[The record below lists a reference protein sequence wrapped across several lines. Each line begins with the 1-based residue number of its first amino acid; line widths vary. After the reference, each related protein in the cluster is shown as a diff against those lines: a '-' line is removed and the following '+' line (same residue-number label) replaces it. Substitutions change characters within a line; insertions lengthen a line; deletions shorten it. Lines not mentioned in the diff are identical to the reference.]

1 MNRLHGIWILIIPV
15 IILSSLIISCSK
27 SSTGKDEDDGNTP
40 YVILDLNVKA
50 FDDSTVTLSWTATGD
65 DANVGTA
72 SQYDIRY
79 YSNWI
84 NHANWDSATQV
95 TGESKPHPAGQTDT
109 MMVHGLK
116 KDSTYY
122 FAVQACDEA
131 NNCSGPSNCVSAT
144 CFTDMV
150 VTFPDTNLESVIR
163 TQISKPSGDIYRSD
177 LMAILQIN
185 ANSRGIANLSGLEYC
200 MGLIEILMAD
210 DSVSDLG
217 PVANL
222 IKLRS
227 LQLFNNDIS
236 SITPI
241 AGLVNLEK
249 VILGFNSIS
258 DISALSGLTKLHE
271 LRLDYNNI
279 ADIAPLAANAG
290 IAAGDSVY
298 LNGNPLSQQSVDS
311 LIPTLEARG
320 VTVWH

>member
-1 MNRLHGIWILIIPV
+1 MNRLHGIWILMIP
-15 IILSSLIISCSK
+15 ILISYILIISCSK
-27 SSTGKDEDDGNTP
+27 SGTGKDADDGNTP

-50 FDDSTVTLSWTATGD
+50 FDDSTATLSWTATGD
-65 DANVGTA
+65 DADVGTA
-72 SQYDIRY
+72 SKYDLRY

-84 NHANWDSATQV
+84 NWANWDSATQL
-95 TGESKPHPAGQTDT
+95 TGEPKPRPAGQTDT
-109 MMVHGLK
+109 MVVHGLK

-122 FAVQACDEA
+122 FAIQACDEA

-163 TQISKPSGDIYRSD
+163 TSISKPSGDIYRSD
-177 LMAILQIN
+177 LMNLIMID
-185 ANSRGIANLSGLEYC
+185 ANSRGISNLSGLEYC
-200 MGLIEILMAD
+200 LGLIEILMAGN
-210 DSVSDLG
+210 SVSDLG
-217 PVANL
+217 PVSNL

-227 LQLFNNDIS
+227 LQLHGNGIS

-249 VILGFNSIS
+249 VILGYNSIS

-271 LRLDYNNI
+271 LRLDNNNI
-279 ADIAPLAANAG
+279 ADIAPLVTNSG

-298 LNGNPLSQQSVDS
+298 LGGNPLSPQSIDS

-320 VTVWH
+320 VTVFH